1 MPLAVVQPFFVFLT
15 LLPPQVPQGVSTNE
29 PQLYLS
35 KIQVGETATMTQSP
49 ASMSLCSLTL
59 TIVSQREPL
68 LNKLVYFLRSNPKGV
83 SDKTCEQDI
92 VAGELSKETLD
103 NYGTLLS
110 ALYLPVFQE
119 QGNWGKSD
127 TEHTHQFLQVRIRL
141 ADFD

>member
-1 MPLAVVQPFFVFLT
+1 VCDF
-15 LLPPQVPQGVSTNE
+15 
-29 PQLYLS
+29 
-35 KIQVGETATMTQSP
+35 
-49 ASMSLCSLTL
+49 
-59 TIVSQREPL
+59 QREPL

-110 ALYLPVFQE
+110 ELYLPVFRE

-127 TEHTHQFLQVRIRL
+127 NEHTHQFLQVSLL
-141 ADFD
+141 ASFNHSMYSVPLR

>member
-1 MPLAVVQPFFVFLT
+1 MKALKAY
-15 LLPPQVPQGVSTNE
+15 VSTK
-29 PQLYLS
+29 PVCDL
-35 KIQVGETATMTQSP
+35 
-49 ASMSLCSLTL
+49 
-59 TIVSQREPL
+59 QREPL

-110 ALYLPVFQE
+110 ELYLPVFRE

-127 TEHTHQFLQVRIRL
+127 NEHTHQFLQVRLL
-141 ADFD
+141 ASSNHSMDSLTMR

>member
-1 MPLAVVQPFFVFLT
+1 MILTVVL
-15 LLPPQVPQGVSTNE
+15 
-29 PQLYLS
+29 
-35 KIQVGETATMTQSP
+35 
-49 ASMSLCSLTL
+49 
-59 TIVSQREPL
+59 QREPL

-127 TEHTHQFLQVRIRL
+127 TEHTHQFLQVCTRS
-141 ADFD
+141 ADHVITCFYANEPELIHSQLHMLVASTRSNWNDQEHRPKQLFEMHI

>member
-1 MPLAVVQPFFVFLT
+1 MFFIQFCLHRSLRVFPPMSHSCTYPRFRYDEFSQRLVDQAHCQSLLIPTVVL
-15 LLPPQVPQGVSTNE
+15 
-29 PQLYLS
+29 
-35 KIQVGETATMTQSP
+35 
-49 ASMSLCSLTL
+49 
-59 TIVSQREPL
+59 QREPL

-92 VAGELSKETLD
+92 VAGELSKESLD

-127 TEHTHQFLQVRIRL
+127 TEHTHQFLQVCIL
-141 ADFD
+141 LPDLHQHHSA